1 VELQDRADAVKLALH
16 GGDDYE
22 LLFCV
27 RKKDEGRVPGTVGGV
42 RLTRVG
48 ELVAEGGIVVV
59 EDGRA
64 RELDAGG
71 WDPFRE

>member
-1 VELQDRADAVKLALH
+1 
-16 GGDDYE
+16 
-22 LLFCV
+22 V
-27 RKKDEGRVPGTVGGV
+27 RKRDVGRVPGAVGGV

-59 EDGRA
+59 EDGKE